1 MSRMEAQDMI
11 MSSKIFLV
19 GAPKMDV
26 NFMGQMMFNNQL
38 GLGVTRV
45 LENTTEYLGV
55 QFQM

>member
-1 MSRMEAQDMI
+1 MEAQDMI
-11 MSSKIFLV
+11 MSS
-19 GAPKMDV
+19 

-45 LENTTEYLGV
+45 SENTTEYLGV